1 MEYLRVISGFRR
13 VAGTICALLGHYAAV
28 FLDFLTLE
36 YGTDRISETSVWNYH
51 STLRNIP

>member
-1 MEYLRVISGFRR
+1 VISGFRR
-13 VAGTICALLGHYAAV
+13 IAGTISALLGHYAEV

-36 YGTDRISETSVWNYH
+36 DEIDRISGTSVWNYH